1 MMCIKKDSMIS
12 KFYTH
17 DADQNECKV
26 TLLCIA
32 FDYNT
37 REAANMVL
45 KVRTDDKV
53 DMVYKVYNGGN
64 SR

>member
-1 MMCIKKDSMIS
+1 M
-12 KFYTH
+12 
-17 DADQNECKV
+17 